1 MIVNSQNKRNRV
13 SNMDELNLEIARLKN
28 LKKEQEDFLINQY
41 ALLRHKVE
49 APVRIANMLM
59 NRVPGV
65 GTIKGLVQ
73 GIGKATS
80 KSNKSDWLT
89 KAVQLGLPLVLNRT
103 LLKNAGWIKKGLVLL
118 ASETAA
124 SNVTQ
129 DNVSSWVGKI
139 TNLIKPKKKK
149 KKDKQVEP
157 VVGEVINPPAPLHPP
172 MITMEES
179 VQDNIYGIPK
189 DSEAY

>member
-1 MIVNSQNKRNRV
+1 MIIDSNNKRRSVN
-13 SNMDELNLEIARLKN
+13 NIDDLNAEIARLKR
-28 LKKEQEDFLINQY
+28 LKIEQEDFLKNQY
-41 ALLRHKVE
+41 SLLKHKIE
-49 APVRIANMLM
+49 TPVRVANMLM

-65 GTIKGLVQ
+65 STIKGLVQ
-73 GIGKATS
+73 GIGEVTN

-89 KAVQLGLPLVLNRT
+89 KTLQLGLPLVLNKT

-124 SNVTQ
+124 KNVNQ
-129 DNVSSWVGKI
+129 DNVSSWIGKI
-139 TNLIKPKKKK
+139 TDMIKPKKKK
-149 KKDKQVEP
+149 KKNKVEAP
-157 VVGEVINPPAPLHPP
+157 VGEVINPVPPQHPP
-172 MITMEES
+172 MITAEES

>member
-1 MIVNSQNKRNRV
+1 MIIDSNNKRRSVN
-13 SNMDELNLEIARLKN
+13 NIDDLNAEIARLKR
-28 LKKEQEDFLINQY
+28 LKIEQEDFLKNQY
-41 ALLRHKVE
+41 SLLKHKIE
-49 APVRIANMLM
+49 TPARIANMLM

-65 GTIKGLVQ
+65 STIKGLVQ
-73 GIGKATS
+73 GIGEVTN

-89 KAVQLGLPLVLNRT
+89 KTLQLGLPLVLNKT

-124 SNVTQ
+124 KNVNQ

-139 TNLIKPKKKK
+139 TDMIKPKKKK
-149 KKDKQVEP
+149 KKNKVEAP
-157 VVGEVINPPAPLHPP
+157 VGEVINPVPPQHPP
-172 MITMEES
+172 MITAEES

>member
-1 MIVNSQNKRNRV
+1 MIIDSNNKRRSVN
-13 SNMDELNLEIARLKN
+13 NIDDLNAEIARLKS
-28 LKKEQEDFLINQY
+28 LKTEQEDFLKNQY
-41 ALLRHKVE
+41 SLLKHKIE
-49 APVRIANMLM
+49 TPARIANMLM

-65 GTIKGLVQ
+65 STIKGLVQ
-73 GIGKATS
+73 GIGEVTN

-89 KAVQLGLPLVLNRT
+89 KTLQLGLPLVLNKT

-124 SNVTQ
+124 KNVNQ
-129 DNVSSWVGKI
+129 DNVSSWIGKI
-139 TNLIKPKKKK
+139 TDMIKPKKKK
-149 KKDKQVEP
+149 KKNKVEAP
-157 VVGEVINPPAPLHPP
+157 VGEVINPVPPQHPP
-172 MITMEES
+172 MITAEES

>member
-1 MIVNSQNKRNRV
+1 MIIDSNNKRRSVN
-13 SNMDELNLEIARLKN
+13 NIDDLNAEIARLKR
-28 LKKEQEDFLINQY
+28 LKIEQEDFLKNQY
-41 ALLRHKVE
+41 SLLKHKIE
-49 APVRIANMLM
+49 TPARIANMLM

-65 GTIKGLVQ
+65 STIKGLVQ
-73 GIGKATS
+73 GIGEVTN

-89 KAVQLGLPLVLNRT
+89 KTLQLGLPLVLNKT

-124 SNVTQ
+124 KNVNQ
-129 DNVSSWVGKI
+129 DNVSSWIGKI
-139 TNLIKPKKKK
+139 TDMIKPKKKK
-149 KKDKQVEP
+149 KKNKVEAP
-157 VVGEVINPPAPLHPP
+157 VGEVINPVPPQHPP
-172 MITMEES
+172 MITAEES

>member
-1 MIVNSQNKRNRV
+1 MIIDSNNKRRSVN
-13 SNMDELNLEIARLKN
+13 NIDDLNAEIARLKN
-28 LKKEQEDFLINQY
+28 LKMEQEDFLKNQY
-41 ALLRHKVE
+41 ALLKHKVE
-49 APVRIANMLM
+49 TPVRVANMLM

-65 GTIKGLVQ
+65 STIKGLVQ
-73 GIGKATS
+73 GIGDVTN

-89 KAVQLGLPLVLNRT
+89 KTLQLGLPLVLNKT

-124 SNVTQ
+124 KNVNQ
-129 DNVSSWVGKI
+129 DNVSSWIGKI
-139 TNLIKPKKKK
+139 TDMIKPKKKK
-149 KKDKQVEP
+149 KKNKVEAP
-157 VVGEVINPPAPLHPP
+157 MGEVINPVPPQHPP
-172 MITMEES
+172 MITAEES

>member
-1 MIVNSQNKRNRV
+1 MIIDSNNKRRSVN
-13 SNMDELNLEIARLKN
+13 NIDDLNAEIARLKR
-28 LKKEQEDFLINQY
+28 LKIEQEDFLKNQY
-41 ALLRHKVE
+41 SLLKHKIE
-49 APVRIANMLM
+49 TPVRVANMLM

-65 GTIKGLVQ
+65 STIKGLVQ
-73 GIGKATS
+73 GIGDVTN

-89 KAVQLGLPLVLNRT
+89 KTLQLGLPLVLNKT

-124 SNVTQ
+124 KNVNQ
-129 DNVSSWVGKI
+129 DNVSSWIGKI
-139 TNLIKPKKKK
+139 TDMIKPKKKK
-149 KKDKQVEP
+149 KKNKVEAP
-157 VVGEVINPPAPLHPP
+157 VGEVINPVPPQHPP
-172 MITMEES
+172 MITAEES

>member
-1 MIVNSQNKRNRV
+1 M
-13 SNMDELNLEIARLKN
+13 
-28 LKKEQEDFLINQY
+28 EQEDFLKNQY
-41 ALLRHKVE
+41 ALLKHKVE
-49 APVRIANMLM
+49 TPVRVANMLM

-65 GTIKGLVQ
+65 STIKGLVQ
-73 GIGKATS
+73 GIGDVTN

-89 KAVQLGLPLVLNRT
+89 KTLQLGLPLVLNKT

-124 SNVTQ
+124 KNVNQ
-129 DNVSSWVGKI
+129 DNVSSWIGKI
-139 TNLIKPKKKK
+139 TDMIKPKKKK
-149 KKDKQVEP
+149 KKNKVEAP
-157 VVGEVINPPAPLHPP
+157 MGEVINPVPPQHPP
-172 MITMEES
+172 MITAEES

>member
-1 MIVNSQNKRNRV
+1 MIIDSNNKRRSVN
-13 SNMDELNLEIARLKN
+13 NIDDLNAEIARLKS
-28 LKKEQEDFLINQY
+28 LKTEQEDFLKNQY
-41 ALLRHKVE
+41 SLLKHKIE
-49 APVRIANMLM
+49 TPARIANMLM

-65 GTIKGLVQ
+65 STIKGLVQ
-73 GIGKATS
+73 GIGEVTN

-89 KAVQLGLPLVLNRT
+89 KTLQLGLPLVLNKT

-124 SNVTQ
+124 KNVNQ
-129 DNVSSWVGKI
+129 DNVSSWIGKI
-139 TNLIKPKKKK
+139 TDMIKPKKKK
-149 KKDKQVEP
+149 KKNKIEAP
-157 VVGEVINPPAPLHPP
+157 VGEVINPVPPQHPP
-172 MITMEES
+172 MITAEES